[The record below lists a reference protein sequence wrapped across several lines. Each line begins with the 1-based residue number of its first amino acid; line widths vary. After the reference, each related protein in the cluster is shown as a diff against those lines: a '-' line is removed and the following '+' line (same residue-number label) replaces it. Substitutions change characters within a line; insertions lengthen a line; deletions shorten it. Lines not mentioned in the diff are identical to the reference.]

1 MSQSKQEAS
10 ATARASD
17 AENSKY
23 DIDPAD
29 TTRRVPHKR
38 INNAYYVHQRWLE
51 EQARKERA
59 REEHKQ
65 RVMRGGRKQEDEEE
79 TNMTWGN
86 AICSALFT
94 ALLAVIMGVLMGMF
108 IHGDP
113 LWGHRSKWIN
123 LRTYFPVRT
132 LAMWDMLTNQ
142 PKQHIYT
149 PEELAQ
155 YNGEKRR
162 KPILVRG
169 AAPYAVLTPSAGH
182 QGHRVR
188 RDQGRPQL
196 RPRRRIP
203 LLCRPRRV
211 SCVCD
216 RLLPNAPHARRAR
229 SQPS

>member
-10 ATARASD
+10 TTARASGV
-17 AENSKY
+17 ESGKY

-29 TTRRVPHKR
+29 PTRRVPHKR

-51 EQARKERA
+51 EQKRKERA

-94 ALLAVIMGVLMGMF
+94 ALLAVVMGVLMGMF

-113 LWGHRSKWIN
+113 LWGHRSKWTN

-132 LAMWDMLTNQ
+132 SAMRTLLTNQ
-142 PKQHIYT
+142 PKQRIYT
-149 PEELAQ
+149 PEELAK
-155 YNGEKRR
+155 YNGERR
-162 KPILVRG
+162 RRPILVCG
-169 AAPYAVLTPSAGH
+169 ATPDAMLTCAAGH
-182 QGHRVR
+182 QGHRF
-188 RDQGRPQL
+188 
-196 RPRRRIP
+196 
-203 LLCRPRRV
+203 
-211 SCVCD
+211 
-216 RLLPNAPHARRAR
+216 
-229 SQPS
+229 